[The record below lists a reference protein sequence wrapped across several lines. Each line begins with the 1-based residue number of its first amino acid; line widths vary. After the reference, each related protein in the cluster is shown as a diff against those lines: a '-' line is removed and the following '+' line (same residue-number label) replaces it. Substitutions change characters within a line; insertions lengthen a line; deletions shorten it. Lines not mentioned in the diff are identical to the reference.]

1 MASLPSDGEATHC
14 QISQVNSH
22 FAPAVH
28 RRCTGDSPTVH
39 WRLTDGSLTVHPRHH
54 RTLHIGIH
62 PGSPHASYP
71 RYEQLARLS
80 GNPSS
85 PPRQMPELIR
95 SSPSFIHHI
104 TGGKAASSM
113 SRQRRLN
120 VRSTPRQRHFS
131 FIRHMTADNLRSMSC
146 RRQINVRSMS
156 DQRHHFRFIRHTAY
170 SSPHLTSD
178 QVQRRRRGCR
188 QRRHF

>member
-1 MASLPSDGEATHC
+1 M
-14 QISQVNSH
+14 NSH

-39 WRLTDGSLTVHPRHH
+39 WRLTDGSLATHRRFTDGSPTAPPYTPCCHSPLLTSPTYPRH
-54 RTLHIGIH
+54 
-62 PGSPHASYP
+62 
-71 RYEQLARLS
+71 EQLARLS
-80 GNPSS
+80 GNPAN
-85 PPRQMPELIR
+85 PPRQRPELIR